1 MADDVETSSGAAA
14 VTTQRTAVSSGH
26 VAPHGPHLAGKTI
39 PAEPVSRPS
48 RRRWAVVGA
57 LGGLAAV
64 LIVWKGVP
72 WYHHFFAHVS
82 TEDAFVTGDATT
94 VASRIPDVV
103 EAVLVRDYD
112 YVERGTLL
120 VRLDREPY
128 RLQVE
133 QKRSDL
139 VNAKLN
145 IDRIVQSLESARA
158 DLEQAR
164 DQVRASLPALEE
176 AWHGVQG
183 QQEQMRYRIASLRA
197 ETASLRATQAELLLA
212 QKDYERV
219 KRLVADQTA
228 TREELDQKLAAY
240 QSAREQYKASEQKV
254 QQARAMLAQGPDYQ
268 HPEQVPDDLERIGTA
283 VRRSVAAA
291 QQILAKLGIVSG
303 LHPMEPESLERA
315 LHDLMDKTSENWFDH
330 VPAVRSARAVLDQTV
345 AMLGGPLFD
354 PAKPYEHPTVTKA
367 QKELDEAE
375 LKLGYTEIRAPI
387 SGFVNSR
394 AVNPGDNIQAGQGVM
409 SIQPLDQVY
418 IVANFKETQLA
429 DLAIGRPVE
438 ISVDAYPHRVFH
450 GRVAGFAP
458 ATGAAASLLPP
469 ENATGNFVKV
479 VQRLPVRIDLTE
491 PNPSDTPLFVGMS
504 VVPEVDI
511 KAEPAGPDA
520 GHRLRSLAAS
530 APYKEVRR

>member
-1 MADDVETSSGAAA
+1 
-14 VTTQRTAVSSGH
+14 
-26 VAPHGPHLAGKTI
+26 
-39 PAEPVSRPS
+39 
-48 RRRWAVVGA
+48 
-57 LGGLAAV
+57 
-64 LIVWKGVP
+64 
-72 WYHHFFAHVS
+72 
-82 TEDAFVTGDATT
+82 
-94 VASRIPDVV
+94 
-103 EAVLVRDYD
+103 
-112 YVERGTLL
+112 
-120 VRLDREPY
+120 
-128 RLQVE
+128 
-133 QKRSDL
+133 
-139 VNAKLN
+139 
-145 IDRIVQSLESARA
+145 
-158 DLEQAR
+158 
-164 DQVRASLPALEE
+164 
-176 AWHGVQG
+176 
-183 QQEQMRYRIASLRA
+183 
-197 ETASLRATQAELLLA
+197 
-212 QKDYERV
+212 
-219 KRLVADQTA
+219 
-228 TREELDQKLAAY
+228 
-240 QSAREQYKASEQKV
+240 
-254 QQARAMLAQGPDYQ
+254 
-268 HPEQVPDDLERIGTA
+268 
-283 VRRSVAAA
+283 
-291 QQILAKLGIVSG
+291 
-303 LHPMEPESLERA
+303 
-315 LHDLMDKTSENWFDH
+315 
-330 VPAVRSARAVLDQTV
+330 VRSARAVLDQTV

-530 APYKEVRR
+530 APYKEARR

>member
-1 MADDVETSSGAAA
+1 MADDVETSSDAVAVATQRAA
-14 VTTQRTAVSSGH
+14 VSNGH
-26 VAPHGPHLAGKTI
+26 VARHGPHLAGNI
-39 PAEPVSRPS
+39 ISAEPVSRPS

-183 QQEQMRYRIASLRA
+183 QQEQVRYRIASLRA
-197 ETASLRATQAELLLA
+197 ETASLRATQA
-212 QKDYERV
+212 
-219 KRLVADQTA
+219 
-228 TREELDQKLAAY
+228 
-240 QSAREQYKASEQKV
+240 
-254 QQARAMLAQGPDYQ
+254 
-268 HPEQVPDDLERIGTA
+268 
-283 VRRSVAAA
+283 
-291 QQILAKLGIVSG
+291 
-303 LHPMEPESLERA
+303 
-315 LHDLMDKTSENWFDH
+315 
-330 VPAVRSARAVLDQTV
+330 
-345 AMLGGPLFD
+345 
-354 PAKPYEHPTVTKA
+354 
-367 QKELDEAE
+367 
-375 LKLGYTEIRAPI
+375 
-387 SGFVNSR
+387 
-394 AVNPGDNIQAGQGVM
+394 
-409 SIQPLDQVY
+409 
-418 IVANFKETQLA
+418 
-429 DLAIGRPVE
+429 
-438 ISVDAYPHRVFH
+438 
-450 GRVAGFAP
+450 
-458 ATGAAASLLPP
+458 
-469 ENATGNFVKV
+469 
-479 VQRLPVRIDLTE
+479 
-491 PNPSDTPLFVGMS
+491 
-504 VVPEVDI
+504 
-511 KAEPAGPDA
+511 
-520 GHRLRSLAAS
+520 
-530 APYKEVRR
+530 